1 LGTTGNLR
9 TAGIG
14 GKLNPEA
21 QRSQKRESCVEYR
34 ALRTRTPFCL
44 GLTVVQQINSISQ
57 WYLYE
62 ARHWHDAVMHHK
74 LMLDNLAPE
83 ERVTVIA
90 LMREDEASEA
100 KMTRGKP

>member
-1 LGTTGNLR
+1 LFR
-9 TAGIG
+9 TH
-14 GKLNPEA
+14 
-21 QRSQKRESCVEYR
+21 RR
-34 ALRTRTPFCL
+34 AANQFDLE
-44 GLTVVQQINSISQ
+44 

-83 ERVTVIA
+83 ERITVIA

-100 KMTRGKP
+100 KITREKP